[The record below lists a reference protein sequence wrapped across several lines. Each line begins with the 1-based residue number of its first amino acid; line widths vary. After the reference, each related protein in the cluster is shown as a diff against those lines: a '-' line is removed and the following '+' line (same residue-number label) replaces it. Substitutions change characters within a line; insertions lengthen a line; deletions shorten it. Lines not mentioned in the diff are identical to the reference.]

1 MESTEKIMGDNPI
14 TKEIKEEATKNNHGE
29 DMTQILVMEDKCNAK
44 VDIVL

>member
-1 MESTEKIMGDNPI
+1 MGDNPI
-14 TKEIKEEATKNNHGE
+14 TKEIKEATKNNHGE